1 MFWFPLGMI
10 CGMLITAVVFS
21 RYLYKYKLDLLLKA
35 SNGDLEEILNH
46 VVRLRL
52 EDKND

>member
-1 MFWFPLGMI
+1 MIWFPWGMV
-10 CGMLITAVVFS
+10 CGILLSVVSFS

-52 EDKND
+52 EDQ